1 MTSWIRACGLDD
13 IEQEGARRFDHGGR
27 TYAVFR
33 SPDDEVFCTDGLC
46 THEAVH
52 IADGLVMD
60 YEVECPKHAGAFDYR
75 TGAAKR
81 LPPCINLRTY
91 PAKVEAGEV
100 LVEVG
105 LNAPLLPLWEKVD
118 RRAAPRRMR
127 GAGRN
132 EA

>member
-1 MTSWIRACGLDD
+1 MSSWIRACGLDD

-27 TYAVFR
+27 TYAIFR

-52 IADGLVMD
+52 LADGLVMD

-81 LPPCINLRTY
+81 LPPCVNLGSYLARLDGD
-91 PAKVEAGEV
+91 AVMVE
-100 LVEVG
+100 
-105 LNAPLLPLWEKVD
+105 LPE
-118 RRAAPRRMR
+118 
-127 GAGRN
+127 
-132 EA
+132 

>member
-1 MTSWIRACGLDD
+1 MTNWIRACGLDD
-13 IEQEGARRFDHGGR
+13 IEQEGARRFDHEGR

-75 TGAAKR
+75 TGAATR
-81 LPPCINLRTY
+81 PPPCINLRTY
-91 PAKVEAGEV
+91 PARVEGGSV
-100 LVEVG
+100 LV
-105 LNAPLLPLWEKVD
+105 AMPI
-118 RRAAPRRMR
+118 AAV
-127 GAGRN
+127 
-132 EA
+132 